1 MAFTEQ
7 DLKNQQQEI
16 ARLADELKRLNSVFE
31 AQKKELGIEGEV
43 TLDDIEMTPA
53 LEQALAC
60 CARLA
65 ADKKPNRKC
74 GAFFFPKNTSKDKIN
89 INKKAKEVFPCHT
102 FLSQK
107 R

>member
-7 DLKNQQQEI
+7 DLRNQQQEI

-53 LEQALAC
+53 LEQAMAEAKAEAEKAGRASA
-60 CARLA
+60 ARLQPVSSPSA
-65 ADKKPNRKC
+65 APRSRR
-74 GAFFFPKNTSKDKIN
+74 GAIR
-89 INKKAKEVFPCHT
+89 I
-102 FLSQK
+102 
-107 R
+107 

>member
-43 TLDDIEMTPA
+43 TLDDIEMNPA
-53 LEQALAC
+53 LEQALAEAKAEAEKAGRASA
-60 CARLA
+60 ARLQPA
-65 ADKKPNRKC
+65 ASAPAGSARPRR
-74 GAFFFPKNTSKDKIN
+74 GAIR
-89 INKKAKEVFPCHT
+89 I
-102 FLSQK
+102 
-107 R
+107 